1 MLSAQSPLR
10 TWTPT
15 GAALAPP
22 PLWMVAEGHRIAGPL
37 STEHLLE
44 HARHGLSRA
53 VHARPRARA
62 AWRRLGELREVRV
75 LDETV
80 FERKRRLEGSGLGG
94 GALAEEALLRLSDE
108 ASDTL
113 ALGLRVTARRLGA
126 DFGFVHRFEPG
137 RSTPVTRMSWGV
149 GAAGRIGA
157 PILERDEIA
166 RAARARF
173 IAVGDA
179 RAHHAFRIAASRLGG
194 RSGEVI
200 GVAMAPVFA
209 ARRVVAMIE
218 VGRVERPF
226 RASDT
231 RALRAILG
239 VVESRLAAGAP
250 A

>member
-1 MLSAQSPLR
+1 MQSPLR
-10 TWTPT
+10 TWIPT

-22 PLWMVAEGHRIAGPL
+22 PLWMVSEDSRTAGPL

-75 LDETV
+75 LDETAS
-80 FERKRRLEGSGLGG
+80 ERKKRLDASGG
-94 GALAEEALLRLSDE
+94 GLAEEALLRLSDE
-108 ASDTL
+108 AWETL
-113 ALGLRVTARRLGA
+113 ALGLRVAARRLGA

-137 RSTPVTRMSWGV
+137 RATPVTRMSWGA

-173 IAVGDA
+173 LAVGDA
-179 RAHHAFRIAASRLGG
+179 REHHAFRVAASRLGG
-194 RSGEVI
+194 RAGEVI

-209 ARRVVAMIE
+209 DRRIVAMIE
-218 VGRVERPF
+218 VGRAERPF
-226 RASDT
+226 RASDA
-231 RALRAILG
+231 RSLRAILG

-250 A
+250 H